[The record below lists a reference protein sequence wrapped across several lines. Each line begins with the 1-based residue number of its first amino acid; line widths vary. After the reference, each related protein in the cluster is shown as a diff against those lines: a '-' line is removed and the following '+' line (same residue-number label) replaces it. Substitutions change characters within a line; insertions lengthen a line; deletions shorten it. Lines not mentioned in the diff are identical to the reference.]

1 MMNNSKTPDPT
12 TTSDL
17 TVEAPAAS
25 PATRPRGRPKGGKT
39 RPLARPYERAAV
51 PALLDVREAADALRC
66 SVEALRARCRRAA
79 VVDADGN
86 VTAPLAPGIVAV
98 KFGANTWR
106 VRFDAK

>member
-1 MMNNSKTPDPT
+1 MMSNSKTPDPL
-12 TTSDL
+12 TTSTL
-17 TVEAPAAS
+17 TAEASGAS
-25 PATRPRGRPKGGKT
+25 PTRPRGRPKGGKT
-39 RPLARPYERAAV
+39 RPLARPYERPAV

-66 SVEALRARCRRAA
+66 SAEALRARCRRAA

-98 KFGANTWR
+98 KFGSNTWR